1 MFLSVF
7 WKGRY
12 ADFMRGKF
20 ASEYF
25 WVNLSR
31 TMLHVY
37 QMSYMML
44 IMQRTSFTSV
54 MVYLDVIVN
63 PAEYHELWNDS
74 GTEQK
79 EQKG

>member
-1 MFLSVF
+1 
-7 WKGRY
+7 
-12 ADFMRGKF
+12 
-20 ASEYF
+20 
-25 WVNLSR
+25 
-31 TMLHVY
+31 MLHVY
-37 QMSYMML
+37 QMSYTML